1 MNKKEIKLKKCHEEE
16 KEENKRKKIMEKF
29 EANSEKV

>member
-1 MNKKEIKLKKCHEEE
+1 MNKKEIKLKKCYEE
-16 KEENKRKKIMEKF
+16 EENKRKKIMEKF